1 MPCVISVG
9 NETDEDNDKVVR
21 DVLQQKLIE
30 WTAEHGDAL
39 AKKLDELKME

>member
-9 NETDEDNDKVVR
+9 NETDEDNDKAVR

-30 WTAEHGDAL
+30 WAAEHGDAL
-39 AKKLDELKME
+39 VKKLDELKME